1 MTDEL
6 NDSLPGLRR
15 EGATSARSVFAQ
27 LKAQVEAILFAADA
41 ILEVGEIRNLIPES
55 SLADVRLALK
65 DLGRDYEGRAFF
77 LFECGGKFQLRTRE
91 EFSEIVRKQ
100 FSAKPRTLSK
110 SALETLAIVAYRQP
124 VTRAEVN
131 AIRQVD
137 SSSIMTSLKE
147 KDLVCVAGQRKE
159 VGSPLEYRTTQ
170 KFLEVFG
177 LAALKD
183 LPSLRSLQMK
193 PDDQKQLESA
203 LATLNK
209 GPDAVEEPITAGE
222 LSFEEIEHTPVNTAE
237 PMQEFASAMLEAPP
251 ETESA
256 LALEDAPS

>member
-1 MTDEL
+1 MAETL
-6 NDSLPGLRR
+6 NALDDGGAELRR
-15 EGATSARSVFAQ
+15 EGATSERSAFAQ

-41 ILEVGEIRNLIPES
+41 ILELSEIRNLIPES
-55 SLADVRLALK
+55 SIADVRLALK
-65 DLGRDYEGRAFF
+65 DLTRDYEGRAFT
-77 LFECGGKFQLRTRE
+77 LFESGNKYQLRTRE
-91 EFSEIVRKQ
+91 EFAEIVRKQ

-124 VTRAEVN
+124 CTRAEVS

-147 KDLVCVAGQRKE
+147 RDLVCVAGQRKE

-193 PDDQKQLESA
+193 PDDQRQLESA
-203 LATLNK
+203 LAQLNK
-209 GPDAVEEPITAGE
+209 APDEIEEPITASE
-222 LSFEEIEHTPVNTAE
+222 LAFADRELPHFESSE
-237 PMQEFASAMLEAPP
+237 P
-251 ETESA
+251 
-256 LALEDAPS
+256 ALEELEDSLVP